1 MCLSPRMNGGPA
13 NGHHKALPPAV
24 GCISLPRS
32 GCCPLWAAAS
42 RLEDAL
48 SEVGLPHPL
57 SAHSDGFL
65 RVEVEVD
72 GITDPVHWLG
82 HQQRCP
88 RMYFRDQRKEVCV
101 AGVGAADSIR
111 VAGAPNEAMW
121 RHASRALQG
130 ASPRMRYYGGA
141 RFDQEQ
147 KPAAE
152 WEDFGGCTLL
162 LPLLEVQRC
171 GDKSLLACHLRW
183 RPDASE
189 GGARSFA
196 EAASRARAA
205 LGSMCASAEVQPEA
219 SLSLPSIASQARTAH
234 RYILAGAIF
243 HLLHLLVKCLPGA
256 FNLTR
261 LPVLPA
267 DPPLHWAQELTQ
279 AEA

>member
-1 MCLSPRMNGGPA
+1 MCLSPRMNGGLA
-13 NGHHKALPPAV
+13 NGHHKAKPAV
-24 GCISLPRS
+24 KCITLPRS

-48 SEVGLPHPL
+48 SEEGLPHPL

-111 VAGAPNEAMW
+111 MGGAPDEAMW

-152 WEDFGGCTLL
+152 WQAFGGCTLL

-205 LGSMCASAEVQPEA
+205 LGSMCASAEVLPEA
-219 SLSLPSIASQARTAH
+219 SLSLPSIASQARMLH
-234 RYILAGAIF
+234 RYVLTTP
-243 HLLHLLVKCLPGA
+243 LPTRKVPA
-256 FNLTR
+256 WRTR
-261 LPVLPA
+261 LTSPAVRTLPT
-267 DPPLHWAQELTQ
+267 PPLGAGTL